1 METNQFIKA
10 TVGIVV
16 VFLVIVAV
24 AIPVISGINV
34 GTTTTLDVEGQ
45 RYRLIEDQISVSEVS
60 SDSSSIILDINGVEY
75 TYSEEQIIMEVIG
88 YGFKMTVVE
97 PRGAMDDFSV
107 QLSYISNT
115 GGSGTFYVSNI
126 TIEADHF
133 TNLRN
138 GISTTLWG
146 PVYLKDD
153 SGGYALFTGESVD
166 VPIGVTFIGINTDK
180 FGTNSGLFEN
190 GIMTKYNNKEQGDI
204 SDNYDTEPFEISD
217 GMIHITMPVIYWPPN
232 LGSFDMLIIPLEYT
246 VVSDSDAAIISI
258 LNIIP
263 ILMIVGLI
271 IAAVA
276 AFITLK
282 PRGGGA

>member
-10 TVGIVV
+10 TVGVVV

-45 RYRLIEDQISVSEVS
+45 RYSLIEDPISISKVS
-60 SDSSSIILDINGVEY
+60 SDSSGITLDINGVEHTY
-75 TYSEEQIIMEVIG
+75 TEQQIVMEVVA

-97 PRGAMDDFSV
+97 PRGGSDDFSV
-107 QLSYISNT
+107 QVGYT
-115 GGSGTFYVSNI
+115 TERGSSTFFLNKI
-126 TIEADHF
+126 TLEADHF
-133 TNLRN
+133 TNVPT
-138 GISTTLWG
+138 GMDYTLFG
-146 PVYLKDD
+146 PAYLKDD
-153 SGGYALFTGESVD
+153 SGRYALFTGESVD
-166 VPIGVTFIGINTDK
+166 VPIDVTFIGINSDE
-180 FGTNSGLFEN
+180 FGINSGLFEN
-190 GIMTKYNNKEQGDI
+190 GIMTKYNNKEQSDI
-204 SDNYDTEPFEISD
+204 SDNYDKEPFEISD
-217 GMIHITMPVIYWPPN
+217 GMIHITMPVIYWPPDI
-232 LGSFDMLIIPLEYT
+232 GSFDMLVIPLEYT

-263 ILMIVGLI
+263 LLLIVGLI

-282 PRGGGA
+282 SRGGGA